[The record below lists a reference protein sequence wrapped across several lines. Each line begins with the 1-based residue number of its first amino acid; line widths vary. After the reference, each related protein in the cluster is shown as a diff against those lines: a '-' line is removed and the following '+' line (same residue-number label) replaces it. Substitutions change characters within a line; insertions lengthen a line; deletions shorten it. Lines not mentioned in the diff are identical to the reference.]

1 MAEKNEILHHHIIKR
16 QSARCYTL
24 LDIKCLQVHVW
35 QVIFLLLI
43 KQKKTRWQLDVFT
56 VNSIIFFGI
65 SFYCHEQEVHSKS
78 SYYVTFNYLRSHNS
92 VRYNN
97 LRSHNSVRSNKTVF
111 HWTCVFQRYTVLH
124 SKILHVQKKYV
135 WEEKK
140 KSLVNNFPTHK
151 ISVIAWNLVLF
162 IKFFAVIVKFILKF
176 QGFKLQNIIV
186 KKIILSPWVMDEF
199 HYYFNS
205 IQGYQSCVYVVYY
218 INVFLELGF
227 DSKLINNKNFVILS
241 TIKCVLSEN
250 QP

>member
-24 LDIKCLQVHVW
+24 LDIKCLQVYVW

-43 KQKKTRWQLDVFT
+43 KQKKTRWQLDVFI

-124 SKILHVQKKYV
+124 SKILHVKKKYV

-140 KSLVNNFPTHK
+140 RVWLTIFQLIKYLLYCMEFSSIYKILCCYCQVHSK
-151 ISVIAWNLVLF
+151 IS
-162 IKFFAVIVKFILKF
+162 
-176 QGFKLQNIIV
+176 GF
-186 KKIILSPWVMDEF
+186 
-199 HYYFNS
+199 
-205 IQGYQSCVYVVYY
+205 
-218 INVFLELGF
+218 
-227 DSKLINNKNFVILS
+227 
-241 TIKCVLSEN
+241 
-250 QP
+250 